1 MQRKR
6 GAPRASREQH
16 AAQCGKMCA
25 VLFFLLDERGR
36 EGAGAGSLSIPIRQ
50 QSTHIKQLDKK
61 PSAWCPQLS
70 SRTPQFVVCYMHME
84 DESLEQFTEEEEEV
98 TLSSLCGFSEKQ
110 QAADHAVDTYKYTLY
125 GGAMAGGKSYFIR
138 WKLIKLLIH
147 WFNVYDIRDIEV
159 GLFCE
164 DYPTLKDRQLSK
176 IASEIPEWIG
186 KLHDDHK
193 AHGKCFILAQEY
205 GGGIIKFRNLDDP
218 SKYRSAEFAAIA
230 VDELTMN
237 VKETFLDLKHRLRW
251 PGIEDVRF
259 FAGTNPGGP
268 GHCVP
273 YGDVLTREGWMP
285 IEDVRVGDEVL
296 TLNDQGEDVF
306 VKVDQTI
313 AEQYAGELYESDN
326 WSARFTCTPDHKIPI
341 VTETKNKKGRIFHK
355 PKLRKVKDMV
365 GVSRTPKIGTY
376 VDGVKIETFTPPTVK
391 TRKTKLDQP
400 VTISGD
406 EYVELM
412 GWFLSEGYTID
423 RDKMFGIA
431 QLKAKNRAKIR
442 DLLSR
447 CGFDFRENSKSFTVY
462 SPGWWSYFSQF
473 GKCRDKFVPTE
484 IKNSSRAQMKIFM
497 DAMMLGDGCDASY
510 YTTSRQLADDVQ
522 EIWHKMGYRTYL
534 SSRQRENRVGLSYC
548 VGHRANKLGWIGKD
562 KIRKTHF
569 NGLVYCLGIENLHR
583 FYLRQNGSVYLSGNS
598 WVKKIWMDRDFE
610 PEEMDEAH
618 EYFYVAALAKDN
630 PHIAQ
635 SYLKQLDTLPAD
647 MARAFRDGDWDIFK
661 GQFFGEWRRTVH
673 TCKPFKP
680 PVEWKR
686 FICGDYGYSAPAAV
700 YWCAV
705 SPDDVVYVYRELYMT
720 GLTYEALTKEIIA
733 RTPDDEWDSIG
744 YWVFDPAI
752 WAKSGASATALS
764 GADIMEQTFSR
775 MMKDSGKRRFLR
787 LLKGDN
793 QRVIGWGM
801 LRERFKPRL
810 CSDSEVRAGIQVT
823 EDCTNLIREIPSL
836 VYDKNNVEDCDSSG
850 SDHGADA
857 IRYGLMSNPQ
867 RSRTAEE
874 EEERAFRKK
883 IKANRRK
890 SSLAFT
896 SGRRL

>member
-1 MQRKR
+1 
-6 GAPRASREQH
+6 
-16 AAQCGKMCA
+16 
-25 VLFFLLDERGR
+25 
-36 EGAGAGSLSIPIRQ
+36 
-50 QSTHIKQLDKK
+50 
-61 PSAWCPQLS
+61 
-70 SRTPQFVVCYMHME
+70 ME
-84 DESLEQFTEEEEEV
+84 DYEQFEDGEDEV

-110 QAADHAVDTYKYTLY
+110 QAADQAVDTYKYTLY

-147 WFNVYDIRDIEV
+147 WFNVYDIRNIEV

-176 IASEIPEWIG
+176 ITSEIPEWIG
-186 KLHDDHK
+186 TLHDDHK

-268 GHCVP
+268 GH
-273 YGDVLTREGWMP
+273 
-285 IEDVRVGDEVL
+285 
-296 TLNDQGEDVF
+296 
-306 VKVDQTI
+306 
-313 AEQYAGELYESDN
+313 A
-326 WSARFTCTPDHKIPI
+326 
-341 VTETKNKKGRIFHK
+341 
-355 PKLRKVKDMV
+355 
-365 GVSRTPKIGTY
+365 
-376 VDGVKIETFTPPTVK
+376 
-391 TRKTKLDQP
+391 
-400 VTISGD
+400 
-406 EYVELM
+406 
-412 GWFLSEGYTID
+412 
-423 RDKMFGIA
+423 
-431 QLKAKNRAKIR
+431 
-442 DLLSR
+442 
-447 CGFDFRENSKSFTVY
+447 
-462 SPGWWSYFSQF
+462 
-473 GKCRDKFVPTE
+473 
-484 IKNSSRAQMKIFM
+484 
-497 DAMMLGDGCDASY
+497 
-510 YTTSRQLADDVQ
+510 
-522 EIWHKMGYRTYL
+522 
-534 SSRQRENRVGLSYC
+534 
-548 VGHRANKLGWIGKD
+548 
-562 KIRKTHF
+562 
-569 NGLVYCLGIENLHR
+569 
-583 FYLRQNGSVYLSGNS
+583 
-598 WVKKIWMDRDFE
+598 WVKKLWMDRDFE
-610 PEEMDEAH
+610 PEELEEAH
-618 EYFYVAALAKDN
+618 EYYYVAALAKDN

-647 MARAFRDGDWDIFK
+647 MARAYRDGDWDIFK
-661 GQFFGEWRRTVH
+661 GQFFGEWRRKVH

-680 PVEWKR
+680 PVEWRR
-686 FICGDYGYSAPAAV
+686 FVCGDYGYSAPAAV

-733 RTPDDEWDSIG
+733 RTPDDEWDTIG

-752 WAKSGASATALS
+752 WAKSGASVTALS

-775 MMKDSGKRRFLR
+775 LMKDSGKRRFLR
-787 LLKGDN
+787 LIKGDN

-801 LRERFKPRL
+801 LRERLKPRL
-810 CSDSEVRAGIQVT
+810 CADGEVRAGIQVT
-823 EDCTNLIREIPSL
+823 EDCSNLIREVPSL

-857 IRYGLMSNPQ
+857 VRYGVMSNPQ
-867 RSRTAEE
+867 RSRTKEE